1 MDAYDKYNVERN
13 IFVYENDM
21 FLLLAEFHFNKRYFS
36 SKKLNIE

>member
-13 IFVYENDM
+13 ILVYENDM